1 MITSETN
8 YYKSSITNLYREE
21 NVLVVRLVAPIS
33 FIYNKPNDQYI
44 STSELYGGKLQPFG
58 RNHVNTYFK
67 IYQVTKLPEIKKE
80 TRQATQGLGITH
92 YKICKRNMSHIL
104 CCFLQYLHG
113 YSGKSRL
120 ITLTHYNLSKSDCRH
135 LH

>member
-44 STSELYGGKLQPFG
+44 STSELYGGKL
-58 RNHVNTYFK
+58 
-67 IYQVTKLPEIKKE
+67 
-80 TRQATQGLGITH
+80 
-92 YKICKRNMSHIL
+92 
-104 CCFLQYLHG
+104 
-113 YSGKSRL
+113 
-120 ITLTHYNLSKSDCRH
+120 
-135 LH
+135 